1 MKKSLL
7 YILAI
12 LPLITLTG
20 CSDDEAF
27 NGGIFNSS
35 ENNKIYYTSTDG
47 RKVFAGHGCV
57 DAVLLSNTYEDGK
70 GCMTFDETVTEF
82 RYYAFGGK
90 DNLLTI
96 EIPSSVTLIEEMSL
110 WGCTSLSGIHIP
122 DSVVSIEEK
131 SFQNCPNLS
140 SFSGKYAS
148 EDQRS
153 LIVDSKLIAVAPLG
167 MTEYTIPDN
176 VMSIGNCAF
185 SGYEN
190 FINIVIPDNVIS
202 IGEYAF
208 YYCSSLASITI
219 PESVTSIGEY
229 AFYYCES
236 LAEVYCKPTTPPTA
250 EYDGGWRWYAF
261 DYNTEEFK
269 IYVPFESVK
278 AYKSAE
284 GWSEYADY
292 IVGYDFE

>member
-12 LPLITLTG
+12 LPLITMTG

-27 NGGIFNSS
+27 NGGILNSS
-35 ENNKIYYTSTDG
+35 KNNKIYYTSTDG

-96 EIPSSVTLIEEMSL
+96 EIPSSVTLIEESAFG
-110 WGCTSLSGIHIP
+110 GCTSLSGIHIP

-167 MTEYTIPDN
+167 LPEYTIPNN
-176 VMSIGNCAF
+176 VISIGNYAF

-190 FINIVIPDNVIS
+190 FINIVIPDSVIS
-202 IGEYAF
+202 IGDYAF
-208 YYCSSLASITI
+208 YNCSSLASITI
-219 PESVTSIGEY
+219 PESVTSIGRD
-229 AFYYCES
+229 AFYGCSS
-236 LAEVYCKPTTPPTA
+236 LAKVYCKPTTPPTA
-250 EYDGGWRWYAF
+250 VDDVGWWWDAF
-261 DYNTEEFK
+261 DLNAEGRK
-269 IYVPFESVK
+269 IYVPYKSVN
-278 AYKSAE
+278 AYKSAT
-284 GWSEYADY
+284 GWNEYADY